1 LAWRLQYPLLL
12 GWLVAYALM
21 GTIIGSIINDLGDM
35 LDTPQAQQMIATL
48 GGSDVMRDAFITME
62 FSILAFIT
70 AAYGIAATRRLAT
83 EEADGHAEP
92 ILATAVSRT
101 RFLTSH
107 LLVALAG
114 TALLTLA
121 QGTAFA
127 LATAAQTGDGGRIG
141 PTIGAALAYLPAIW
155 ITTGVVI
162 LLFGYAPRL
171 TFMAWVLL
179 VGFLLVSELGV
190 LLKWPSWALDA
201 SPFAHVPKLP
211 AADMDWT
218 PLAVLLLIAIALTA
232 AGMARFRRRDLATP

>member
-1 LAWRLQYPLLL
+1 
-12 GWLVAYALM
+12 
-21 GTIIGSIINDLGDM
+21 
-35 LDTPQAQQMIATL
+35 
-48 GGSDVMRDAFITME
+48 MRDAFITME